1 MAQIQIKAR
10 VSATLCEPGG
20 AQVDEQPQQVAD
32 SPFWRNM
39 IRQGLAEEVPIGKF
53 LTLQR
58 KKAKDERNKMAQSA
72 ENKGVTAYGTLHTR
86 A

>member
-32 SPFWRNM
+32 SAFWRNM
-39 IRQGLAEEVPIGKF
+39 IRQGLAEEVPIGEF

-72 ENKGVTAYGTLHTR
+72 ENKGITA
-86 A
+86 

>member
-32 SPFWRNM
+32 SAFWRNM
-39 IRQGLAEEVPIGKF
+39 IRQGLAEEVPIGEF

-58 KKAKDERNKMAQSA
+58 KKAKDAQDKMTKVPQDKS
-72 ENKGVTAYGTLHTR
+72 G
-86 A
+86 